1 MKELPRDFSMMWSS
15 TVKLF
20 VSMVMA
26 CAFALPA
33 LAAIDEAAVEN
44 QASENHL
51 VEVQVVQ
58 DSLAPY
64 TERQQDHGFYFRLSS
79 EELLLKNFIS
89 AIDGLEYSELLKDK
103 PTRMAL
109 LNLEYKYNTGI
120 GGFSFGVQAGKGN
133 ASDWASGQERTLNI
147 TKFGLSGKFTADKI
161 TSEPYVAPYV
171 GFTAWQLGIEEDS
184 LAESKSEVTGI
195 GYNYTVGLMIQ
206 LDWLDRETA
215 KNTTFNWGLEN
226 TFLDLYATQYTQ
238 SSGEDDPDTAT
249 DLILGAGICLEF

>member
-1 MKELPRDFSMMWSS
+1 MWTSF
-15 TVKLF
+15 VKIF
-20 VSMVMA
+20 VFVVIA
-26 CAFALPA
+26 CAVAMPS
-33 LAAIDEAAVEN
+33 LAAIDESSTDN
-44 QASENHL
+44 QEPENHL
-51 VEVQVVQ
+51 VEVQIVQ
-58 DSLAPY
+58 DNLAPY
-64 TERQQDHGFYFRLSS
+64 KERQEDYGFYFRVSS

-109 LNLEYKYNTGI
+109 LNAEYKYNTGI
-120 GGFSFGVQAGKGN
+120 GAFSVGLQAGKGN
-133 ASDWASGQERTLNI
+133 ASDWASGQERTLTV
-147 TKFGLSGKFTADKI
+147 TKFGVGGKFTADRL
-161 TSEPYVAPYV
+161 TAEPYVAPYV

-195 GYNYTVGLMIQ
+195 GYNYTVGMLIQ
-206 LDWLDRETA
+206 LDWLDGDTA
-215 KNTTFNWGLEN
+215 RNTTYNWGLEN